1 MQFTEVKDWTGKYEA
16 ISIVIIFWLSV
27 GAEKK
32 IAHRPWRIRCND
44 VSQEQVCCGGK
55 PLAAV
60 DSNLEYLAVP
70 GILFTVRC
78 TTVAARP
85 SEALV
90 NVRMKEI
97 FKMFFAVICF
107 ILYVSIY

>member
-32 IAHRPWRIRCND
+32 IAPRPWRIRCND

-55 PLAAV
+55 PLAV
-60 DSNLEYLAVP
+60 VP
-70 GILFTVRC
+70 GSAWQPVHCPLHYSGCSAIGGTGEREDKRNFY
-78 TTVAARP
+78 
-85 SEALV
+85 
-90 NVRMKEI
+90 NV
-97 FKMFFAVICF
+97 F
-107 ILYVSIY
+107 